1 VTARHASRYA
11 FVFFALGLIAFG
23 PALKAPFD
31 FDDELAITKNSSIR
45 QLWPSVALRPPARET
60 AVSGR
65 PVVNYT
71 FALNSALNRWL
82 GIAQAPGTAAPEQT
96 IVFHATNMLLHVAAA
111 LLLFGIIRRTL
122 RFGRVPDEWRDESE
136 RFAVVV
142 AGLWLVHPIQTEAV
156 DYVTQR
162 TEILVSLCYLGT
174 LYAAIRAWLVSQPTD
189 SNDRNTTPSVAGWSI
204 LSIALCLLGMGSK
217 EVMITAPLMVVLYD
231 RAFLTTDWRS
241 PWRNRGRRLLYMAL
255 FATDLYAI
263 ALIVGGSRGTT
274 IGFDRGVTW
283 QAYLY
288 TQAWAIPHY
297 VRLLLWPDGLT
308 FDYGR
313 TPIHGPLGIPGLIV
327 LGVAATATIAAWRRD
342 RWRWFG
348 FLGAWFFLI
357 LAPSSSFV
365 PIRTEMAAERRAY
378 LAIAAVIVL
387 VVAGAEYI
395 RREIDASNKP
405 RHQLGILLGVGIVYL
420 AATGW
425 TANHLVSTDV
435 LRWAIRFSIAGI
447 VAGFAW
453 TIVFARSRSIRLAA
467 IAAGATALIAT
478 TFERSRQYDDLVVRW
493 SDAVEKTP
501 NNGRAY
507 DNLASALLRTNPPR
521 VAAADSVLHLAM
533 AADSAFVPAR
543 VRSATIAIAQTRLS
557 DAESL
562 LVQALR
568 IHPGDAAATEKLGTV
583 LLAMKR
589 ADLALPYVK
598 QFAEFSGTSASLTKL
613 GLTYLLTRQLD
624 SAIDVLKRAAQMDS
638 SQIEARRYLAAALVE
653 QKRGAEARPFIE
665 EAIHLDPTSGLMFG
679 LLSLAFAQAGQGDSA
694 ITAADS
700 AFAKAP
706 DDATAYV
713 FAARALQTIG
723 RFSDAAAYLKQALQI
738 TPNDPQ
744 VISRLG
750 IAEASMGHS
759 DVAAKLFEKVLAAD
773 STYPL
778 ARQGLDQLRHG
789 RR

>member
-1 VTARHASRYA
+1 MTIERRAALT
-11 FVFFALGLIAFG
+11 FVALGLIAFG

-31 FDDELAITKNSSIR
+31 FDDELAISENPSIR

-71 FALNSALNRWL
+71 LALNYALNRWL
-82 GIAQAPGTAAPEQT
+82 GIAQAPETAAPEQT

-122 RFGRVPDEWRDESE
+122 RFGRVPDEWRDASE
-136 RFAVVV
+136 RIAVVV
-142 AGLWLVHPIQTEAV
+142 AALWLVHPIQTEAV

-162 TEILVSLCYLGT
+162 TEIVVSLCYLGT
-174 LYAAIRAWLVSQPTD
+174 LYGAIRAWPVSQPTD
-189 SNDRNTTPSVAGWSI
+189 GDDRDTTQSVAGWSI

-231 RAFLTTDWRS
+231 RAFLATDWRS
-241 PWRNRGRRLLYMAL
+241 PWRNRRRRLLYMAL

-274 IGFDRGVTW
+274 IGFDGGVTW

-313 TPIHGPLGIPGLIV
+313 TPIHGPIGIRGLIV
-327 LGVAATATIAAWRRD
+327 LGVASIATIAAWRRD
-342 RWRWFG
+342 RRRWFG
-348 FLGAWFFLI
+348 FLGAWFFVI

-387 VVAGAEYI
+387 VVGGVEYI
-395 RREIDASNKP
+395 RREIDATNKS
-405 RHQLGILLGVGIVYL
+405 RRRLGILLGVGIVYL

-425 TANHLVSTDV
+425 TANHLVSSGV

-447 VAGFAW
+447 ALGIAWIVA
-453 TIVFARSRSIRLAA
+453 FARSRSIRLAA
-467 IAAGATALIAT
+467 IAAGAAALIAT
-478 TFERSRQYDDLVVRW
+478 TFERSRQYHDLVVRW

-543 VRSATIAIAQTRLS
+543 VRSATIAIAQNRLT

-568 IHPGDAAATEKLGTV
+568 IHPGDAAATEKLGIV

-598 QFAEFSGTSASLTKL
+598 QFAEFSGTSASLTTL
-613 GLTYLLTRQLD
+613 GLTYLMTRQLD

-638 SQIEARRYLAAALVE
+638 LQIEARRYLAAALVE
-653 QKRGAEARPFIE
+653 QNRGVEARPFIE
-665 EAIHLDPTSGLMFG
+665 QAIHLDPTSGLMFG

-789 RR
+789 SR